1 MKVVN
6 PNDTTHTIKLIPR
19 FYGITSIDLSLYN
32 EATQETT
39 SVTDVYSV
47 TSGVA
52 SVVFDFTFLE
62 DDKYQFKLVDGA
74 TVVYR
79 GKLIATSQEPQQY
92 KLDNGLYSYE

>member
-1 MKVVN
+1 MKVVD
-6 PNDTTHTIKLIPR
+6 PNNTTHTIKLIPR

-39 SVTDVYSV
+39 SVTDVYSF

-52 SVVFDFTFLE
+52 TIIFDFTFE
-62 DDKYQFKLVDGA
+62 ENDKYQFKLVDGS
-74 TVVYR
+74 TVIYR

-92 KLDNGLYSYE
+92 KLDNGLYTYE

>member
-1 MKVVN
+1 MKVVD

-32 EATQETT
+32 ESTQVTT

-62 DDKYQFKLVDGA
+62 NDKYQFKLVDGS

-79 GKLIATSQEPQQY
+79 GKLIATSQDPQEY

>member
-1 MKVVN
+1 MKVVS

-19 FYGITSIDLSLYN
+19 FYGISSIDLSLYN

-47 TSGVA
+47 THGIA
-52 SVVFDFTFLE
+52 TVVFDFTFEE
-62 DDKYQFKLVDGA
+62 DDKYQFKLVDGE
-74 TVVYR
+74 TVIFR
-79 GKLIATSQEPQQY
+79 DKLIATSQEPQEY